1 MKKLFKNKWFIALL
15 VILVL
20 TAFAVLSLVPGSPV
34 KKLLQPVQLVTSPAQ
49 SIVKSAGDTLSDFW
63 SAITDGIA
71 IREENKALKEQIA
84 DLRYHLTQNEE
95 AALRYEELKDAL
107 HIKDMFS
114 NYDIYGAS
122 ILSRESDEWFS
133 TIRLN
138 VGSSDGI
145 VLEEGNSYPVLDVQ
159 MNLVGRVIETSDTE
173 SRVLPLFHEGFAVA
187 GKVNAV
193 NGATFMVVGDAELK
207 RQKLCLAKDIDRD
220 VVLEP
225 GMQIVTSGDGGLF
238 PEGIP
243 IGVIETVDYSN
254 PLEVTA
260 TIRPYSQIG
269 KLEDVFIMIP
279 YVEEEPEASQNAA
292 PAGN

>member
-1 MKKLFKNKWFIALL
+1 MKKLLKSKWFIALL
-15 VILVL
+15 VLLVL
-20 TAFAVLSLVPGSPV
+20 AACAVLSLLPGSPV
-34 KKLLQPVQLVTSPAQ
+34 KKLLKPVQLVTSPAQ
-49 SIVKSAGDTLSDFW
+49 SGVKRAGDTITDFW

-71 IREENKALKEQIA
+71 IRKENEALKAQIA
-84 DLRYHLTQNEE
+84 DLRYQLTQSEE

-114 NYDIYGAS
+114 NFEIYGAA

-138 VGSSDGI
+138 AGSADGI
-145 VLEEGNSYPVLDVQ
+145 ALEEGNSYPVLDVE
-159 MNLVGRVIETSDTE
+159 MNLVGRVIETSETE
-173 SRVLPLFHEGFAVA
+173 SRVLPLLHEGFAVA
-187 GKVNAV
+187 GKVNEV
-193 NGATFMVVGDAELK
+193 NGATFMIIGDAELK
-207 RQKLCLAKDIDRD
+207 RQGLCLVKDIDPD
-220 VVLEP
+220 VRLEP
-225 GMQIVTSGDGGLF
+225 GMEIVTSGDGGLF

-254 PLEVTA
+254 PLRVTA

-279 YVEEEPEASQNAA
+279 YVEEPDESAS
-292 PAGN
+292 AGT

>member
-1 MKKLFKNKWFIALL
+1 MKKLLKSKWFISLVVLL
-15 VILVL
+15 VL
-20 TAFAVLSLVPGSPV
+20 AAAAVLSLLPGSPV
-34 KKLLQPVQLVTSPAQ
+34 KKILKPVQLVSSPAQ
-49 SIVKSAGDTLSDFW
+49 SVVKRAGDTLSDFW

-71 IREENKALKEQIA
+71 IRKENEALKAQIA
-84 DLRYHLTQNEE
+84 DLRYQLTQNEE

-138 VGSSDGI
+138 AGTTDGI
-145 VLEEGNSYPVLDVQ
+145 VLEEGNSYPVLDVE

-173 SRVLPLFHEGFAVA
+173 SRVLPLLHEGFAVSA
-187 GKVNAV
+187 KVNAV
-193 NGATFMVVGDAELK
+193 NGATFMVYGDAELK
-207 RQKLCLAKDIDRD
+207 RKGLCLAKDIDPDAR
-220 VVLEP
+220 LEA
-225 GMQIVTSGDGGLF
+225 GMEIVTSGDGGLF

-243 IGVIETVDYSN
+243 IGVVVSVDNSN
-254 PLEVTA
+254 PLQVTA

-279 YVEEEPEASQNAA
+279 YVEPEESAA
-292 PAGN
+292 PSAQG

>member
-1 MKKLFKNKWFIALL
+1 MKKLFKSKWFIALVVL
-15 VILVL
+15 LVL
-20 TAFAVLSLVPGSPV
+20 AACAILSLLPGSPV
-34 KKLLQPVQLVTSPAQ
+34 KKLLQPVQLVTAPAQ
-49 SIVKSAGDTLSDFW
+49 SAVKKAGDTLSDFW

-107 HIKDMFS
+107 HIKDTFS
-114 NYDIYGAS
+114 NYVIYGAA

-138 VGSSDGI
+138 AGAADGI
-145 VLEEGNSYPVLDVQ
+145 VLEAGNSYPVLDVE
-159 MNLVGRVIETSDTE
+159 MNLVGRVIESSDTE
-173 SRVLPLFHEGFAVA
+173 SRVLPLLHEGFAVA
-187 GKVNAV
+187 GKVNEV

-207 RQKLCLAKDIDRD
+207 RQGLCLIKGIDPEVRIQ
-220 VVLEP
+220 P
-225 GMQIVTSGDGGLF
+225 GMEIVTSGDGGLF

-243 IGVIETVDYSN
+243 IGVIESVDYSN
-254 PLEVTA
+254 PLDVTA
-260 TIRPYSQIG
+260 TLNPYSQIG

-279 YVEEEPEASQNAA
+279 YVEPTEESSASDAV
-292 PAGN
+292 

>member
-1 MKKLFKNKWFIALL
+1 MKKLLKSKWFIALIVL
-15 VILVL
+15 LVL
-20 TAFAVLSLVPGSPV
+20 AGCAVLSLLPGSPV
-34 KKLLQPVQLVTSPAQ
+34 KNLLKPVQLVSSPAQ
-49 SIVKSAGDTLSDFW
+49 SIVKKAGDTLSDFW

-84 DLRYHLTQNEE
+84 DLRYKLTQNEE
-95 AALRYEELKDAL
+95 AALRYEELKDSL

-114 NYDIYGAS
+114 NFDIYGAA

-138 VGSSDGI
+138 AGANDGI
-145 VLEEGNSYPVLDVQ
+145 ALEDGNSYPVLDVE

-173 SRVLPLFHEGFAVA
+173 SRVLPLLHEGFAVA
-187 GKVNAV
+187 GKVNEV

-207 RQKLCLAKDIDRD
+207 RQGLCLVKDIDSD
-220 VVLEP
+220 VHLEP
-225 GMQIVTSGDGGLF
+225 GMEIVTSGDGGLF

-243 IGVIETVDYSN
+243 IGVIEYVDYSN
-254 PLEVTA
+254 PLQVTA
-260 TIRPYSQIG
+260 ALRPYSQIG

-279 YVEEEPEASQNAA
+279 YVEETDETQAA
-292 PAGN
+292 G

>member
-1 MKKLFKNKWFIALL
+1 M
-15 VILVL
+15 LVL
-20 TAFAVLSLVPGSPV
+20 AACAILSLLPGSPV
-34 KKLLQPVQLVTSPAQ
+34 KRLLKPVQLVTSPAQ
-49 SIVKSAGDTLSDFW
+49 SMVKSAGDTLTDFW

-71 IREENKALKEQIA
+71 IREENRALKEQIA

-95 AALRYEELKDAL
+95 AALRYEELKEAL

-114 NYDIYGAS
+114 NYVIYGAS

-138 VGSSDGI
+138 AGEADGI
-145 VLEEGNSYPVLDVQ
+145 ALSEGNSYPVLDVE

-173 SRVLPLFHEGFAVA
+173 SRVLPLLHEGFAVA
-187 GKVNAV
+187 AKVNAV
-193 NGATFMVVGDAELK
+193 NGATFMIYGDAELK
-207 RQKLCLAKDIDRD
+207 QQGLCLAKNIDQDSR
-220 VVLEP
+220 LEP
-225 GMQIVTSGDGGLF
+225 GMEIVTSGDGGLF

-243 IGVIETVDYSN
+243 IGVIESVDYSN
-254 PLEVTA
+254 PLEITA

-279 YVEEEPEASQNAA
+279 YVEPEDNAATAASQ
-292 PAGN
+292 GN

>member
-1 MKKLFKNKWFIALL
+1 MKKLLKSKWFIALIVL
-15 VILVL
+15 LVL
-20 TAFAVLSLVPGSPV
+20 AACAILSLLPGSPV
-34 KKLLQPVQLVTSPAQ
+34 NKLLKPVQLVTSPAQ
-49 SIVKSAGDTLSDFW
+49 SAVKKAGDSITDFW

-107 HIKDMFS
+107 HIKDTFS
-114 NYDIYGAS
+114 NYVIYGAA

-138 VGSSDGI
+138 AGSADGI
-145 VLEEGNSYPVLDVQ
+145 VLEQGNSYPVLDVE
-159 MNLVGRVIETSDTE
+159 MNLVGRVIESSDTE
-173 SRVLPLFHEGFAVA
+173 SRVLPLLHEGFAVA
-187 GKVNAV
+187 GKVNEV

-207 RQKLCLAKDIDRD
+207 RHGLCLIRGVDPD
-220 VVLEP
+220 VRLEP
-225 GMQIVTSGDGGLF
+225 GMEIVTSGDGGLF

-243 IGVIETVDYSN
+243 IGVIESVDYSN
-254 PLEVTA
+254 PLDVTA
-260 TIRPYSQIG
+260 TLNPYSQIG

-279 YVEEEPEASQNAA
+279 YVEKTEESSVVTS
-292 PAGN
+292 G

>member
-1 MKKLFKNKWFIALL
+1 LKKLLKSKWFIALVVL
-15 VILVL
+15 LVL
-20 TAFAVLSLVPGSPV
+20 AAFAILSLLPGSPV

-49 SIVKSAGDTLSDFW
+49 SVVKKAGDTLSDFW

-107 HIKDMFS
+107 HIKDTFS
-114 NYDIYGAS
+114 NYVIYGAA

-138 VGSSDGI
+138 VGIADGI
-145 VLEEGNSYPVLDVQ
+145 VLEEGNSYPVLDVE
-159 MNLVGRVIETSDTE
+159 MNLVGRVIESSETE
-173 SRVLPLFHEGFAVA
+173 SRVLPLLHEGFAVA
-187 GKVNAV
+187 GKVNEV

-207 RQKLCLAKDIDRD
+207 RQGLCLIKDIDPD
-220 VVLEP
+220 VHIEP
-225 GMQIVTSGDGGLF
+225 GMEIVTSGDGGLF
-238 PEGIP
+238 PEGVP
-243 IGVIETVDYSN
+243 IGVIESVDYSN
-254 PLEVTA
+254 PLDVTA
-260 TIRPYSQIG
+260 TLNPYSQIG

-279 YVEEEPEASQNAA
+279 YVETVEETES
-292 PAGN
+292 AGLG

>member
-1 MKKLFKNKWFIALL
+1 MKKLFKSKWFIAVIVLL
-15 VILVL
+15 LLAAGSI
-20 TAFAVLSLVPGSPV
+20 LSLLPGSPV
-34 KKLLQPVQLVTSPAQ
+34 KNLLKPVQLVGSPTQ
-49 SIVKSAGDTLSDFW
+49 SIVKRAGDTLSDFW

-84 DLRYHLTQNEE
+84 DLRYRLTQNEE
-95 AALRYEELKDAL
+95 AALRYEELKEAL

-114 NYDIYGAS
+114 NYVIYGAS

-138 VGSSDGI
+138 TGKADGI
-145 VLEEGNSYPVLDVQ
+145 VLEEGNSYPVLDVE

-173 SRVLPLFHEGFAVA
+173 SRVLPLLHEGFAVA

-193 NGATFMVVGDAELK
+193 NGATFMVIGDAELK
-207 RQKLCLAKDIDRD
+207 RQGLCLVKEVDED
-220 VVLEP
+220 VKLEP
-225 GMQIVTSGDGGLF
+225 GMDIVTSGDGGLF

-243 IGVIETVDYSN
+243 IGVIVSVDYSN
-254 PLEVTA
+254 PSEITA
-260 TIRPYSQIG
+260 TLKPNSQIG

-279 YVEEEPEASQNAA
+279 YVEETTEETQS
-292 PAGN
+292 AGT